1 MEQTEPI
8 TIRTDK
14 KNVADIDALATA
26 LDRSRNYV
34 LNQAIQQYL
43 EINAWQVERILAGI
57 KAADEGRVRPADDV
71 FAEIAKEYGWEK

>member
-71 FAEIAKEYGWEK
+71 FSEIAKEYGWEK